1 MKTLKILACML
12 VMLGMGQTAQAAF
25 MMTVEDTTAA
35 GSALTISDN
44 GAGDGSALTDAIVFS
59 GAVGNF
65 MLNVNVGAFDTD
77 PNRLHL
83 TTFGWTGLSGG
94 TLEVAI
100 TKTGLTNAA
109 ALYQYIGALGGALNG
124 SVGYKAWVD
133 TTDSAFGTETLL
145 GDVSDNVAGGFSLDA
160 INGQAWIASGVPYSL
175 TLFATMTL
183 GAGQMGSLDASLTE
197 VPVPAAVWLFGS
209 GLLGLLGF
217 SSRKKTGIA
226 A

>member
-1 MKTLKILACML
+1 M
-12 VMLGMGQTAQAAF
+12 
-25 MMTVEDTTAA
+25 
-35 GSALTISDN
+35 
-44 GAGDGSALTDAIVFS
+44 
-59 GAVGNF
+59 
-65 MLNVNVGAFDTD
+65 
-77 PNRLHL
+77 
-83 TTFGWTGLSGG
+83 
-94 TLEVAI
+94 
-100 TKTGLTNAA
+100 
-109 ALYQYIGALGGALNG
+109 YQYIGALGGALNG